1 MPFKVYVR
9 GMANCTRAV
18 VCAHSGAELVVFEVS
33 KLQRWLKSWKKL
45 LVVSFLEIL
54 AVGMDFI
61 NAGPD

>member
-9 GMANCTRAV
+9 GVANCTRAV
-18 VCAHSGAELVVFEVS
+18 VCSFWRRTSRFEVS

-45 LVVSFLEIL
+45 LVASFLEIL
-54 AVGMDFI
+54 VVGMDFI

>member
-1 MPFKVYVR
+1 MQSC
-9 GMANCTRAV
+9 G
-18 VCAHSGAELVVFEVS
+18 HSGTELVVFEVS